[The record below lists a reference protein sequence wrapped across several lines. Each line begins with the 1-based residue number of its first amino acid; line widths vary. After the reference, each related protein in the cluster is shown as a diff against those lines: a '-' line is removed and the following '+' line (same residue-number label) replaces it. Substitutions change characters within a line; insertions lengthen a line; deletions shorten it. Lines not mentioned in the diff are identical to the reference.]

1 MLSKRM
7 NKKHTFKT
15 KSKRVNRKSNKVHR
29 RQRGGWPGDEKK
41 LIKRQFL
48 KNAILLGLMSK
59 YTRNWSE
66 WENFSSLMGPINSG
80 PFMEKS
86 GTIPERT
93 SLEGLQ
99 RRWDRYN
106 EQLKILDMKTQ
117 ENVDRGMEPVHG
129 LISLGS
135 RDTNEQLRE
144 ILRKIYDEVT
154 SMKIAPI
161 SRHAVISES
170 NHISK
175 AFNHIIS
182 IGETYLFLKK
192 TNIRLKTEF
201 NNLIHF
207 FFTNNDGVLVYNNKQ
222 TDTYHSNID
231 NEKLKL
237 EGFIYYSGIEDEINV
252 DSIEARDKYKSNL
265 IDYINELNQQ
275 IN

>member
-59 YTRNWSE
+59 YTGNWNK
-66 WENFSSLMGPINSG
+66 WENFSSLMGTLNSG

-93 SLEGLQ
+93 NLEGLQ
-99 RRWDRYN
+99 RQWDRYN
-106 EQLKILDMKTQ
+106 EQLKNLDTETQ
-117 ENVDRGMEPVHG
+117 ENVGIDMVRVND
-129 LISLGS
+129 LIRLGS

-144 ILRKIYDEVT
+144 ILRKIYDEVK
-154 SMKIAPI
+154 SMKIPPV

-182 IGETYLFLKK
+182 IGETYLFLTKP
-192 TNIRLKTEF
+192 NIRLKTDF
-201 NNLIHF
+201 NKLINF

-222 TDTYHSNID
+222 TDTYHGNID

-237 EGFIYYSGIEDEINV
+237 EGFIYYSGIGDEINA
-252 DSIEARDKYKSNL
+252 DSIEARDKYNSNP
-265 IDYINELNQQ
+265 IGYINELNQQ